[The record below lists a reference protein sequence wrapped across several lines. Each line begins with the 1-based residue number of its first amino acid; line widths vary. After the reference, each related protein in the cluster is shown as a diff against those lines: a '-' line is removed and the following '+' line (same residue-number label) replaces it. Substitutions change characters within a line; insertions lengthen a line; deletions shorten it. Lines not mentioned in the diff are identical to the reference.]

1 MPTDP
6 SPAPRVLD
14 PEVLDNLRS
23 LQDPGDGDFVTEIVL
38 LFLSDTAMRLQTVRD
53 SAARGDLLALAE
65 VAHLLKG
72 SAGLIGAEGMV
83 EASLRLEQASRLGVR
98 EPAAAPDAA
107 AVADMTGQLARAFDE
122 LRAAFVQLGI
132 VASDP
137 PTTQGPPGSRD
148 SQVP

>member
-83 EASLRLEQASRLGVR
+83 EASLRLGVR